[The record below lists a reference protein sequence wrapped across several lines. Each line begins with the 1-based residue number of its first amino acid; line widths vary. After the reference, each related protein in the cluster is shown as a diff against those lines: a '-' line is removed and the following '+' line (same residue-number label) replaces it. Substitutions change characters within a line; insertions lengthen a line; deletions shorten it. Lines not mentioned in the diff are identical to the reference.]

1 MVWPPVL
8 GIFNMCTD
16 VKPCNCTWGCTDTQR
31 ESALKLDPGR
41 KILLHWGLQPTS
53 VLCLGFSVG
62 CSTSWAISTP
72 WYKEKDHQLRSCS
85 PGCRYWNW
93 LGDRQH
99 IWQWSPSFPAAWH
112 QGSIPGC
119 CSCSRSRPCPCFSQG
134 ASGQAVAPAS
144 EPGNTDRHWP
154 SAGGDRLFIYSSVS
168 DCSCF

>member
-1 MVWPPVL
+1 MGLYRHPKRVCTETRLWEKNPAALGTPTYVSIVPWLFSKISPP
-8 GIFNMCTD
+8 
-16 VKPCNCTWGCTDTQR
+16 
-31 ESALKLDPGR
+31 
-41 KILLHWGLQPTS
+41 
-53 VLCLGFSVG
+53 G

-85 PGCRYWNW
+85 PGCRCWNW
-93 LGDRQH
+93 LGDPQH
-99 IWQWSPSFPAAWH
+99 IWQWSPLFPAAWH